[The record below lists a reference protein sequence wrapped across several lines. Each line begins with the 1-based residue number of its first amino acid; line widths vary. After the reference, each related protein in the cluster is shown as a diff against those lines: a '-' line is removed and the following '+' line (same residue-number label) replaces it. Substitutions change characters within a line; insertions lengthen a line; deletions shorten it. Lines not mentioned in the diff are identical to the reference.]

1 MATYWSINKMCIEAC
16 VLFRNLWLSELVKCI
31 FHMQETNYLKKEDN
45 CLNKMM

>member
-31 FHMQETNYLKKEDN
+31 FSYAGDKLS
-45 CLNKMM
+45 